1 MGQRKVIETYYKDVN
16 NLTELLGKLVSSYR
30 LLIGAADELNKIAL
44 SKKSDVRDAL
54 KRAEKLGETIDD
66 IIKILDDISFNYGS
80 YCQLKSDIIKEKMS
94 IDYIVTEIQED
105 LCFKE

>member
-1 MGQRKVIETYYKDVN
+1 MSQRKVIETYYKDVN

-66 IIKILDDISFNYGS
+66 LIKILDDISFNYGS
-80 YCQLKSDIIKEKMS
+80 YCHLKSDIIKEKMN